1 MRFGKPAAV
10 LAFLGATAGPLLDG
24 LHTWSGATWY
34 PDAQFLKSVW
44 WCPPL
49 FCGAALAIGLGRL
62 LTERVMK
69 VEPAA
74 PGARV
79 VTLTMSAFV
88 VAYAL
93 SGFLTALSETG
104 RAVLLLA
111 MAVALWAAVDRTLV
125 AVLSM
130 LSAGAGGW
138 IVEHTL
144 VGKGLFFHRDVLLD
158 GVALWI
164 PPLYF
169 IAALAIGAVAR
180 QLAPVAARNLNASAG
195 EGTLTTQ

>member
-1 MRFGKPAAV
+1 MSLGLGRPAAV
-10 LAFLGATAGPLLDG
+10 LALLGATVGPLLDG
-24 LHTWSGATWY
+24 LHTYSAATWY
-34 PDAQFLKSVW
+34 PAAQLFKSVW

-49 FCGAALAIGLGRL
+49 FCAAAVAIGLGRL

-69 VEPAA
+69 VETVA

-79 VTLTMSAFV
+79 VALTMGAFI
-88 VAYAL
+88 VAYTL
-93 SGFLTALSETG
+93 SGYLTALSEIG
-104 RAVLLLA
+104 RAVLLLV
-111 MAVALWAAVDRTLV
+111 MAVALWASVDRSLV

-138 IVEHTL
+138 LVEHTL

-180 QLAPVAARNLNASAG
+180 QLASQPQRLAPAPVD
-195 EGTLTTQ
+195 

>member
-1 MRFGKPAAV
+1 MAVTWGRPAAV
-10 LAFLGATAGPLLDG
+10 LALLGATVGPVLDG
-24 LHTWSGATWY
+24 LHTHSGVTWY

-49 FCGAALAIGLGRL
+49 FCAAGVAIGLGRL
-62 LTERVMK
+62 FTEKVLK
-69 VEPAA
+69 VETVA

-79 VTLTMSAFV
+79 VALSMTVFV
-88 VAYAL
+88 VAYAA
-93 SGFLTALSETG
+93 SGFLPVSELA
-104 RAVLLLA
+104 RAVVLLV
-111 MAVALWAAVDRTLV
+111 VALALWVAVDRSLV

-130 LSAGAGGW
+130 LGAGAGGW

-144 VGKGLFFHRDVLLD
+144 VGRGLFFHKDVALD

-169 IAALAIGAVAR
+169 TAALAIGAVAR
-180 QLAPVAARNLNASAG
+180 QLGAAG
-195 EGTLTTQ
+195 EAATPAA